1 MVRAAH
7 TLDQRVWINR
17 PIPFYKRLE
26 QVHPTK
32 PTKVPNH
39 CFLPSDHLSSSI
51 MGAASSKFPGVERS
65 LTLKRAEVPK
75 FVVKELGVNEVDVA
89 QLEVTCSSSPLY
101 DALTKYFAQ
110 RGVDLDVE
118 PPFAKDRIHTDPLK
132 DEREYPGKLTS
143 YQNPPSKF
151 GDRFRWFA
159 KSEKEEQEVAQR
171 VTYAVGYGWG
181 KIRTNP
187 SEENPTAGNQTV
199 LFHHYARGEPIE
211 ENFVMSVLRTVVLYA
226 KNDAVIKAL
235 NREALGWYRTREQL
249 VLAAQGGK
257 YVLYTLKL
265 SSWICHGHRRSRPCS
280 SIVLAPGVQEAM
292 LADAR
297 SFFDKQTK
305 DWYYSHGV
313 PYRRSYL
320 LYGPP
325 GTGKTSQIRALA
337 GEQRLKACFMSMSHK
352 YFGDHTLIEA
362 MARIPKPSVLV
373 FEDIDAL
380 FDKRKNR
387 SESTLTFSG
396 LLNAVDGIVS
406 TEGTLIMMTTNHI
419 DRLDPALLR
428 CGRIDRRF
436 EFSLPGHNEV
446 ARYYRTFYPD
456 APMEYSTRFADLVFE
471 REEKMARSLAT
482 LQQHFIYCR
491 GESAETALD
500 KVDEFFRAY
509 FPDSGAEVGSDVTAS
524 NEGDEKEAEK
534 EAESPSEKGNG
545 TSKESDDKK
554 ISESA

>member
-1 MVRAAH
+1 
-7 TLDQRVWINR
+7 
-17 PIPFYKRLE
+17 
-26 QVHPTK
+26 
-32 PTKVPNH
+32 
-39 CFLPSDHLSSSI
+39 
-51 MGAASSKFPGVERS
+51 MGAAPSKSPGVERS
-65 LTLKRAEVPK
+65 LTLKRAEVPN
-75 FVVKELGVNEVDVA
+75 FAVKELGVNQADVA
-89 QLEVTCSSSPLY
+89 QLEVTCSSTPLY

-110 RGVDLDVE
+110 RGVDMDVE
-118 PPFAKDRIHTDPLK
+118 PPSAKDRIHNDPLK

-143 YQNPPSKF
+143 YQNPPTKF
-151 GDRFRWFA
+151 MDGFRRFT
-159 KSEKEEQEVAQR
+159 KSEKEEGEASQR

-187 SEENPTAGNQTV
+187 SEENSTTGNQTV

-211 ENFVMSVLRTVVLYA
+211 EYYTMSVLRTVVLYA
-226 KNDAVIKAL
+226 KDDAVIKAL
-235 NREALGWYRTREQL
+235 NREALDWYHTREKL
-249 VLAAQGGK
+249 VLAAQGDK
-257 YVLYTLKL
+257 YVLYTLKV
-265 SSWICHGHRRSRPCS
+265 SCSDRPPSWICHGHRPSRPCS

-297 SFFDKQTK
+297 SFFDKKTK

-337 GEQRLKACFMSMSHK
+337 GEQRLKACFMSLSHK
-352 YFGDHTLIEA
+352 HFGDHTLIEA
-362 MARIPKPSVLV
+362 LAKIPKPCVLV

-380 FDKRKNR
+380 FDKRKNK

-446 ARYYRTFYPD
+446 ARYFRTFYPD
-456 APMEYSTRFADLVFE
+456 SPMEYSTRFADLVFE

-500 KVDEFFRAY
+500 KVDEFFKAY
-509 FPDSGAEVGSDVTAS
+509 FPDGGAEAGSDVTAE
-524 NEGDEKEAEK
+524 NDEDEKK
-534 EAESPSEKGNG
+534 EDESPDEKDKGKSEDTANCC
-545 TSKESDDKK
+545 
-554 ISESA
+554 